1 MFCFVF
7 FYFNVTNRAYTSA
20 LLGKCLR
27 SLGSTNMDT
36 VQMFSL
42 YLKYLNLNDS
52 IESLQL
58 LPLVCLH
65 LNL

>member
-1 MFCFVF
+1 
-7 FYFNVTNRAYTSA
+7 
-20 LLGKCLR
+20 
-27 SLGSTNMDT
+27 MDT

-52 IESLQL
+52 IESLEL

-65 LNL
+65 LNLR